1 MIPHNSI
8 RFPGRKINK
17 LRSYSDI
24 QQKNISGFV
33 RDASESTNR
42 VEELFFFFFFWKEG
56 EGEAESIAGTGQQLL
71 ATHFKQLII
80 LFVLFFLIFL
90 YSIFL
95 LYFIYS
101 SCCCNVQFP
110 HAGQTKVS
118 TPSSSSSSSPQKV
131 RLPRPSPSS
140 PHVTK
145 RTSRK
150 KPGDIFEA

>member
-33 RDASESTNR
+33 RDASESTDR
-42 VEELFFFFFFWKEG
+42 VEELLFFFFWKEG

-80 LFVLFFLIFL
+80 LFVLFFLIFYIL
-90 YSIFL
+90 YSYYILSIVPVAAMF
-95 LYFIYS
+95 
-101 SCCCNVQFP
+101 NFP
-110 HAGQTKVS
+110 MQDK
-118 TPSSSSSSSPQKV
+118 
-131 RLPRPSPSS
+131 
-140 PHVTK
+140 
-145 RTSRK
+145 
-150 KPGDIFEA
+150 